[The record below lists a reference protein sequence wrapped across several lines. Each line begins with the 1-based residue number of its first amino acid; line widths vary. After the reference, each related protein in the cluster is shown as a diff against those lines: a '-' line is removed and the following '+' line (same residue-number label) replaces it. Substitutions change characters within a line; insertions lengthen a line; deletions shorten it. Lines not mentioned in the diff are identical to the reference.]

1 MNIRL
6 PEISAR
12 SDSER
17 ISQIHDY
24 LFTLAKELNFALR
37 DIESGNAVLTLN
49 GTMAKEN
56 NEEKEQKSK
65 TTEEI
70 FATLKPLII
79 KNADIVEAYSEK
91 INKKLSGYYDA
102 ISEEFGEYKA
112 ETEAEFEATS
122 QKIAQ
127 YYENIQLI
135 ESNFAPGTDK
145 AIVQTT
151 NATITTGLVGEDD
164 KGTPLYGM
172 EVSTITNGK
181 TFASA
186 RFLST
191 GVIIY
196 DESGNEALIITDN
209 TITAKN
215 INVSTSF
222 TVGGM
227 RITAVGKVIT
237 GKYVG

>member
-1 MNIRL
+1 MNIRF
-6 PEISAR
+6 PEISAL

-65 TTEEI
+65 NAEEI
-70 FATLKPLII
+70 FATIKPLII
-79 KNADIVEAYSEK
+79 KNADIVDVYSEE
-91 INKKLSGYYDA
+91 INKKLSGYYVA
-102 ISEEFGEYKA
+102 SSEFGKYKA
-112 ETEAEFEATS
+112 ETDANFKVTS
-122 QKIAQ
+122 QSINQ

>member
-1 MNIRL
+1 MNIRF
-6 PEISAR
+6 PEISAL

-49 GTMAKEN
+49 GTMAKGN
-56 NEEKEQKSK
+56 NQEKEQKSK

-70 FATLKPLII
+70 FATIKPLII
-79 KNADIVEAYSEK
+79 KNADIVDVYSEE
-91 INKKLSGYYDA
+91 INKKLSGYYVA
-102 ISEEFGEYKA
+102 SSKFGEYKA